1 MDVSPTGMVWFWV
14 GFNLFILAMLAL
26 DLGVFH
32 RRTHEVKFKEALA
45 WVGVWVGVAMAFNV
59 GVYYWRGAETAL
71 AFFTGY
77 IIEYSLSIDNIF
89 VFILVFSYFKVPPR
103 YQHRVL
109 FWGILGALILRA
121 SLILAGLALIN
132 MFHWV
137 LYIFGFVLIVSGIRM
152 ALEPD
157 KEIEPGKN
165 PVLRFIRR
173 ILPVT
178 NEYRGG
184 KFMVREAGRLLATPL
199 LVVLLFLEITDL
211 IFAFDSIPAI
221 IAITRDS
228 FVVYTSNIL
237 AILGLR
243 SLYFALS
250 GLMRLFRY
258 LPYGLAAVLV
268 FVGVKLCLTDLV
280 HIPVGTSL
288 IVIAGFLLVA
298 IIASLVLHLEQ
309 ETTAAS
315 N

>member
-1 MDVSPTGMVWFWV
+1 MVWFWV

-45 WVGVWVGVAMAFNV
+45 WVGVWIGVAMAFNV

-89 VFILVFSYFKVPPR
+89 VFILVFGYFKVPPR

-109 FWGILGALILRA
+109 FWGILGALVLRA
-121 SLILAGLALIN
+121 SLILAGIALIN
-132 MFHWV
+132 LFHWILWV
-137 LYIFGFVLIVSGIRM
+137 FGFVLIVSGIRM
-152 ALEPD
+152 ALEPN

-173 ILPVT
+173 IMPVT
-178 NEYRGG
+178 SEYRGG
-184 KFMVREAGRLLATPL
+184 KFMVREAGRVLATPL
-199 LVVLLFLEITDL
+199 LVVLLFLEVTDL

-221 IAITRDS
+221 LAISRDS

-288 IVIAGFLLVA
+288 VVIAGFLLVA
-298 IIASLVLHLEQ
+298 VIASLVLHVEK
-309 ETTAAS
+309 ETTAPGS
-315 N
+315 